1 MPAIAV
7 VGAQFGDEGKGK
19 VSHYLAQR
27 AHMVVRT
34 QGGNNA
40 GHTVVVGGRIFRVH
54 IVPSGVLYPGC
65 RSVIGNGVVV
75 DPSVLLQEIDYL
87 RKEGI
92 DTSRLILSDRAH
104 LIMPYHRLLDGLDED
119 RRGERRIGTTRRGI
133 GPAYMDKNARLGIRV
148 ADLMDPEGF
157 REQVEE
163 NVALKND
170 LLQKVYGQE
179 PLSAAAIY
187 EEYMGYADHLRPF
200 VADTSRIVNDAI
212 DQGERV
218 LFEGAQGSLLDV
230 DHGTYP
236 YVTSSHPIAGG
247 VTIGSGVGPTK
258 ISTVLGVLKAYT
270 SRVGDGPF
278 PTELHD
284 AVGDGIRERGKEYG
298 TTTGRPRR
306 IGWVDGVMLRYAARI
321 NGLTHIAVNSID
333 VLAGLGRVK
342 IAVAYELDGRRTE
355 DFPAHLR
362 DLARVRPI
370 YEEFEGWDESI
381 TAAQSRKDLPPAV
394 ERYILRLEEIAGAK
408 AALLSVGREHGQ
420 TIPIEDLFVH
430 ANV

>member
-19 VSHYLAQR
+19 VSHYLAQQ

-40 GHTVVVGGRIFRVH
+40 GHTVVVGGKIFRVH
-54 IVPSGVLYPGC
+54 IVPSGVLYPEC

-75 DPSVLLQEIDYL
+75 DPEVLLQEIEYL
-87 RKEGI
+87 QSEGI

-104 LIMPYHRLLDGLDED
+104 LIMPYHRMLDGLDED
-119 RRGERRIGTTRRGI
+119 RRGLRRIGTTRRGI

-148 ADLMDPEGF
+148 ADLLDPEGLH
-157 REQVEE
+157 EMIEE

-179 PLSAAAIY
+179 PLSAEAIY
-187 EEYMGYADHLRPF
+187 EDYIGYAERLKPY
-200 VADTSRIVNDAI
+200 VADTARIVNDAI
-212 DQGERV
+212 DAGERV

-258 ISTVLGVLKAYT
+258 IDKVLGVLKAYT

-278 PTELHD
+278 PTELLNEQGD
-284 AVGDGIRERGKEYG
+284 AIRERGKEYG

-306 IGWVDGVMLRYAARI
+306 IGWVDGVLLGYAARI
-321 NGLTHIAVNSID
+321 NGLTHLAINSVD
-333 VLAGLGRVK
+333 VLAGFDTIK
-342 IAVAYELDGRRTE
+342 IAVGYELDGRRIE
-355 DFPAHLR
+355 DPPATLR
-362 DLARVRPI
+362 DFARCKPI
-370 YEEFEGWDESI
+370 YEEMEGWGELGTPAHRNEIPHALELYVQRIEQI
-381 TAAQSRKDLPPAV
+381 TH
-394 ERYILRLEEIAGAK
+394 AK
-408 AALLSVGREHGQ
+408 AAVISVGRDQGE
-420 TIPIEDLFVH
+420 TIYVEEMF
-430 ANV
+430 A

>member
-40 GHTVVVGGRIFRVH
+40 GHTVVVGGKVFRVH
-54 IVPSGVLYPGC
+54 TVPSGVLYPQC
-65 RSVIGNGVVV
+65 KSVIGNGVVV
-75 DPSVLLQEIDYL
+75 DPKGLLEEIDYL
-87 RKEGI
+87 GSEGI

-104 LIMPYHRLLDGLDED
+104 LIMPYHRILDGLDED
-119 RRGERRIGTTRRGI
+119 RRGLKRIGTTRRGI

-148 ADLMDPEGF
+148 ADLLDPEGL
-157 REQVEE
+157 RDLIDE

-170 LLQKVYGQE
+170 LLQKVYNQE

-187 EEYMGYADHLRPF
+187 EEYLGYADRLRPY
-200 VADTSRIVNDAI
+200 VADTARLVNEAI
-212 DQGERV
+212 DAGERV

-258 ISTVLGVLKAYT
+258 IDKVVGVLKAYT

-278 PTELHD
+278 PTELLNEQ
-284 AVGDGIRERGKEYG
+284 GDMIRERGKEYG

-306 IGWVDGVMLRYAARI
+306 IGWVDGVLLGYAARI
-321 NGLTHIAVNSID
+321 NGMTHLAINSVD
-333 VLAGLGRVK
+333 VLAGFETIK
-342 IAVAYELDGRRTE
+342 IAVAYELDGRRIE
-355 DFPAHLR
+355 DPPARLR
-362 DLARVRPI
+362 DLGRCKPV
-370 YEEFEGWDESI
+370 YEEMEGWGELG
-381 TAAQSRKDLPPAV
+381 TPAHRNEIPRALEAYV
-394 ERYILRLEEIAGAK
+394 QRIEEITRAK
-408 AALLSVGREHGQ
+408 AAVISVGRDQGETIYVEH
-420 TIPIEDLFVH
+420 LFTE

>member
-1 MPAIAV
+1 VPAIAV

-40 GHTVVVGGRIFRVH
+40 GHTVVVGDQIFRVH
-54 IVPSGVLYPGC
+54 IVPSGVLYPHC

-75 DPSVLLQEIDYL
+75 DPKVLLEEIASL
-87 RKEGI
+87 QSQGI
-92 DTSRLILSDRAH
+92 DMGRLILSDRAH

-119 RRGERRIGTTRRGI
+119 RRGDRRIGTTRRGI

-148 ADLMDPEGF
+148 ADLLDPEGL
-157 REQVEE
+157 RELIEDH
-163 NVALKND
+163 VALKND
-170 LLQKVYGQE
+170 LLQKVYGQQ
-179 PLSAAAIY
+179 PLSAQAIY
-187 EEYMGYADHLRPF
+187 EEYLGFGEQLRPYI
-200 VADTSRIVNDAI
+200 ADTSRLVNEAI
-212 DQGERV
+212 DAGERV

-258 ISTVLGVLKAYT
+258 IDKVIGVLKAYT

-278 PTELHD
+278 PTELLD
-284 AVGDGIRERGKEYG
+284 AQGDLIRERGKEYG

-306 IGWVDGVMLRYAARI
+306 IGWVDGVLLGYAARI
-321 NGLTHIAVNSID
+321 NGLTHLAINSVD
-333 VLAGLGRVK
+333 VLAGFDTIK
-342 IAVAYELDGRRTE
+342 IAIAYELDGQRIE
-355 DFPAHLR
+355 DPPANLR
-362 DLARVRPI
+362 DFARCRPI
-370 YEEFEGWDESI
+370 YEELEGWGEVGKPSHRNEISPALEAYVQRIEAI
-381 TAAQSRKDLPPAV
+381 TH
-394 ERYILRLEEIAGAK
+394 AK
-408 AALLSVGREHGQ
+408 AAVISVGRDQGD
-420 TIPIEDLFVH
+420 TIYVEELFADAHV
-430 ANV
+430 

>member
-40 GHTVVVGGRIFRVH
+40 GHTVVVDGRIFRVH

-75 DPSVLLQEIDYL
+75 DPAVLLEEIAYL
-87 RKEGI
+87 RSEGV
-92 DTSRLILSDRAH
+92 DTSRLVLSDRAH

-119 RRGERRIGTTRRGI
+119 RRGDRRIGTTRRGV
-133 GPAYMDKNARLGIRV
+133 GPAYMDKNARRGIRV
-148 ADLMDPEGF
+148 ADLMDPTGF

-163 NVALKND
+163 GVAEKNN
-170 LLQKVYGQE
+170 LLEKVYGHM
-179 PLSAAAIY
+179 PLSAPEIY
-187 EEYMGYADHLRPF
+187 EEYVGYGEQLRPF
-200 VADTSRIVNDAI
+200 VADTARIVNDAI
-212 DQGERV
+212 DAGERV

-278 PTELHD
+278 PTELFD
-284 AVGDGIRERGKEYG
+284 DVGAAIRERGKEYG

-333 VLAGLGRVK
+333 VLAGLPSVK
-342 IAVAYELDGRRTE
+342 LAVAYEVDGHRVD
-355 DFPAHLR
+355 DFPASLR
-362 DLARVRPI
+362 DLARCKPI
-370 YEEFEGWDESI
+370 YEEFEGWNDGI
-381 TAAQSRKDLPPAV
+381 VQAQSRADLPPAV
-394 ERYILRLEEIAGAK
+394 ERYISRLEEIAGAK

-420 TIPIEDLFVH
+420 TIPIEDLYLH

>member
-40 GHTVVVGGRIFRVH
+40 GHTVVVGGKIYRVH
-54 IVPSGVLYPGC
+54 IVPSGVLYPQC
-65 RSVIGNGVVV
+65 KSVIGNGVVV
-75 DPSVLLQEIDYL
+75 DPAVLLEEIEYL
-87 RKEGI
+87 GSEGI

-119 RRGERRIGTTRRGI
+119 RRGLRRIGTTRRGI

-148 ADLMDPEGF
+148 ADLLDPEGL
-157 REQVEE
+157 REMLEE

-179 PLSAAAIY
+179 PLSATAIY
-187 EEYMGYADHLRPF
+187 DEYLGYAERLRPY
-200 VADTSRIVNDAI
+200 VADTARLVNDAI
-212 DQGERV
+212 DAGERV

-258 ISTVLGVLKAYT
+258 IDKVLGVLKAYT

-278 PTELHD
+278 PTELLD
-284 AVGDGIRERGKEYG
+284 AQGDAIRERGKEYG

-306 IGWVDGVMLRYAARI
+306 IGWVDGVLLGYAARI
-321 NGLTHIAVNSID
+321 NGLTHLAINSVD
-333 VLAGLGRVK
+333 VLAGFDTIR
-342 IAVAYELDGRRTE
+342 IAVAYDLDGRRIE
-355 DFPAHLR
+355 DPPANLR
-362 DLARVRPI
+362 DFARCRPI
-370 YEEFEGWDESI
+370 YEEMSGWGEI
-381 TAAQSRKDLPPAV
+381 GTPAHRRELPKALEAYV
-394 ERYILRLEEIAGAK
+394 QRIEEITHAK
-408 AALLSVGREHGQ
+408 TAVISVGRDQGE
-420 TIPIEDLFVH
+420 TIYVEELFG
-430 ANV
+430 